1 MAIVTGNS
9 AVVTVTSLPE
19 GGDKEFHSRL
29 MRHRLAV
36 SLVDSMITREIISP
50 AEAAIIY
57 TILAEKHGLSS
68 GSIFL

>member
-1 MAIVTGNS
+1 MAIVTENS
-9 AVVTVTSLPE
+9 AVVTVTLLPE